1 MKKIGILGT
10 GNIGTDL
17 LVKLIKL
24 GYQDIAFV
32 GRREDSEGI
41 KFAKSLDIK
50 TSIDGI
56 NYFKKNLDYDVVLDC
71 TNAFDAKEHY
81 SILKDLNIKV
91 IDLTPAK
98 IGQICVPSINGSDIQ
113 NYDNVNMITCGGQA
127 SLPLINAISENV
139 NSVSYIEVVSQIA
152 SKSAGMST
160 RINIDNYIETTKYA
174 ICQFS
179 KAKKCKVILNINP
192 AEPCVDMQTTIFMK
206 IDNLSE
212 LNFEK
217 IVDKVYS
224 RLKEI
229 KEYVPYYE
237 LVMPPMI
244 TDNDILM
251 LSVKVR
257 GSGDYLPPYAGNLD
271 IINCAAIKALDY
283 L

>member
-24 GYQDIAFV
+24 GYKDIAFV

-192 AEPCVDMQTTIFMK
+192 AEPCVDMQTTVFMK

-244 TDNDILM
+244 TDNDIMM

-271 IINCAAIKALDY
+271 IINCAAIKILEN

>member
-32 GRREDSEGI
+32 GRRQDSEGI

-257 GSGDYLPPYAGNLD
+257 GSGDYLPSYAGNLD
-271 IINCAAIKALDY
+271 IINCAAIKILEN

>member
-24 GYQDIAFV
+24 GYQNIAFV
-32 GRREDSEGI
+32 GRRENSEGV
-41 KFAKSLDIK
+41 KLAKTLGIK
-50 TSIDGI
+50 TSVDGI
-56 NYFKKNLDYDVVLDC
+56 NYFKKNSDYDVVLDC

-81 SILKDLNIKV
+81 LILKDLNIKV

-98 IGQICVPSINGSDIQ
+98 LGQICVPPINGSDIQ

-139 NSVSYIEVVSQIA
+139 DSVSYIEVVSQIA

-192 AEPCVDMQTTIFMK
+192 AEPCVDMQTTVFMK
-206 IDNLSE
+206 IDHLPE

-229 KEYVPYYE
+229 KEYVPLYE

-271 IINCAAIKALDY
+271 IINCAAIKILEN

>member
-24 GYQDIAFV
+24 GYKDIAFV

-271 IINCAAIKALDY
+271 IINCAAIKILEN

>member
-17 LVKLIKL
+17 LIKLIKL
-24 GYQDIAFV
+24 GYQDVAFV

-41 KFAKSLDIK
+41 KLAKSLNIK

-56 NYFKKNLDYDVVLDC
+56 NYFKNNSDYDVVLDC
-71 TNAFDAKEHY
+71 TNAFNAKEHY
-81 SILKDLNIKV
+81 IILKDLNIKV

-98 IGQICVPSINGSDIQ
+98 IGQICVPSINGSDIK

-139 NSVSYIEVVSQIA
+139 ESVPYIEVVSQIA

-160 RINIDNYIETTKYA
+160 RINIDNYIETTKFA
-174 ICQFS
+174 ISQFS

-192 AEPCVDMQTTIFMK
+192 ADPCVDMQTTIFMK
-206 IDNLSE
+206 IDQLSA

-229 KEYVPYYE
+229 KEYVPFYE

-244 TDNDILM
+244 TENDILM

-271 IINCAAIKALDY
+271 IINCAAIKILEN

>member
-17 LVKLIKL
+17 LIKLIEL
-24 GYQDIAFV
+24 GYQNIAFV
-32 GRREDSEGI
+32 GRRENSEGI
-41 KFAKSLDIK
+41 RLARNLSAN
-50 TSIDGI
+50 TSTDGI
-56 NYFKKNLDYDVVLDC
+56 EYFKNNPDYDVVFDC

-81 SILKDLNIKV
+81 AILKNLNIKV

-98 IGQICVPSINGSDIQ
+98 LGQICVPSINGSDIQ
-113 NYDNVNMITCGGQA
+113 KYDNVNMITCGGQA
-127 SLPLINAISENV
+127 ALPLINAISENV
-139 NSVSYIEVVSQIA
+139 DSVSYIEVVSQIS

-174 ICQFS
+174 IYQFS
-179 KAKKCKVILNINP
+179 KTKKCKVILNINP

-206 IDNLSE
+206 IDHLSE

-224 RLKEI
+224 RLREI
-229 KEYVPYYE
+229 REYVSFYD

-244 TDNDILM
+244 TENDILM
-251 LSVKVR
+251 LSVKVKGR
-257 GSGDYLPPYAGNLD
+257 GDYLPPYAGNLD
-271 IINCAAIKALDY
+271 IINCAAIKILEN